1 LAQRLNA
8 GALPVPIT
16 LVAQQTVGSSL
27 GQASLQKSLNAGMLG
42 VILVGVFMLLYYRLP
57 GLIAIFALLVYGL
70 LVISIFKL
78 LSVTLT
84 LSGIAGF
91 ILSIGMAVDA
101 NILIFER
108 IKEEL
113 KDQKPLDVALKEGF
127 RRAWPSIYDGNI
139 STLITCFILIGFTT
153 SMVRGFAVTLT
164 IGILTSMFSAMFVT
178 RILLQAL
185 LRFKLLRRGWL
196 LGSRTKELV

>member
-1 LAQRLNA
+1 
-8 GALPVPIT
+8 
-16 LVAQQTVGSSL
+16 
-27 GQASLQKSLNAGMLG
+27 MLG